1 MVTLDQLLDTQRLD
15 RITAEARQIQF
26 GRVLLTVL
34 ASIFYGIGWITA
46 RGFGVLWL
54 ALTWS
59 AVAVKVG
66 WQEGRRKS
74 APKRT

>member
-1 MVTLDQLLDTQRLD
+1 MVTVDTVVLD
-15 RITAEARQIQF
+15 RITKQAREIRF
-26 GRVLLTVL
+26 SRVFLTVL
-34 ASIFYGIGWITA
+34 ASMFYAVGWITA

-66 WQEGRRKS
+66 WQEGRKS

>member
-1 MVTLDQLLDTQRLD
+1 MVTVDTVTLDG
-15 RITAEARQIQF
+15 ITKQAREIRF
-26 GRVLLTVL
+26 GRVLLTVI
-34 ASIFYGIGWITA
+34 ASLLYGIGWITA
-46 RGFGVLWL
+46 RAFGVLWL

>member
-1 MVTLDQLLDTQRLD
+1 MVTVDTVVLD
-15 RITAEARQIQF
+15 RITKQAREIRF
-26 GRVLLTVL
+26 SRVLLTVL
-34 ASIFYGIGWITA
+34 AGIFYGIGWITA

>member
-1 MVTLDQLLDTQRLD
+1 MAFIDDVMVDD
-15 RITAEARQIQF
+15 ITTRAKEIHF
-26 GRVLLTVL
+26 GRVMLTIL
-34 ASIFYGIGWITA
+34 AGIFYGIGWITA
-46 RGFGVLWL
+46 RTFGVLWL

-66 WQEGRRKS
+66 WQEGRKS